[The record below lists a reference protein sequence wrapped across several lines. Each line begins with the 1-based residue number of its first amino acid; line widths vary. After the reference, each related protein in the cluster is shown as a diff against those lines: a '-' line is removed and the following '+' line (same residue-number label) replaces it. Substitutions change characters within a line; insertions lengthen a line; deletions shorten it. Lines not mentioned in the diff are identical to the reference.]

1 MYTYYYQYYYRS
13 RYLSAITGMTLIA
26 ELPGNVLF
34 RVLSEKILITSL
46 MPLINDVNCV
56 NTNARLKWILADED
70 WRLWQVQIF
79 LFCLHFFLS
88 FSLSLFLLPLSIVSQ
103 DNGSPRLESGF
114 EILEPSPGVERV
126 EKMVKV
132 ESHLNI

>member
-1 MYTYYYQYYYRS
+1 M
-13 RYLSAITGMTLIA
+13 ALIA
-26 ELPGNVLF
+26 ELPANVLF

-70 WRLWQVQIF
+70 WRLWQVQII
-79 LFCLHFFLS
+79 LFLS
-88 FSLSLFLLPLSIVSQ
+88 PFFAVFFVAIVELSIVSQ

-132 ESHLNI
+132 EYHLNI

>member
-1 MYTYYYQYYYRS
+1 MYTYYHQHYDRS

-70 WRLWQVQIF
+70 WRLWQVQII
-79 LFCLHFFLS
+79 LFLS
-88 FSLSLFLLPLSIVSQ
+88 PFVAVFFVVVFTIIVFVAII
-103 DNGSPRLESGF
+103 DCLTG
-114 EILEPSPGVERV
+114 
-126 EKMVKV
+126 
-132 ESHLNI
+132 